1 MEGTPDSHP
10 LTDEILK
17 LAGASGAAPQS
28 ALCTCR
34 ATPACMQLA
43 LDLVIDNPVNIP
55 ECVDS
60 IDPFIQAA
68 MKGLLTGGS
77 TKLTGTMLVALLCA
91 APADA
96 PDALHKLT
104 QGGVLSF
111 DGSTTDVTVRHCST
125 ATGSFANN
133 KRYTGS
139 WVAGRM
145 AGQGHIENA
154 VHPTPPPVAK
164 HMSAGR

>member
-1 MEGTPDSHP
+1 
-10 LTDEILK
+10 
-17 LAGASGAAPQS
+17 
-28 ALCTCR
+28 
-34 ATPACMQLA
+34 MQLA
-43 LDLVIDNPVNIP
+43 LDLVINNPVNIP

-68 MKGLLTGGS
+68 MKGLLTCGS

-111 DGSTTDVTVRHCST
+111 DGSTTDVAVRHCST
-125 ATGSFANN
+125 AT
-133 KRYTGS
+133 
-139 WVAGRM
+139 
-145 AGQGHIENA
+145 
-154 VHPTPPPVAK
+154 
-164 HMSAGR
+164 